1 MTQLDLQIGHKIK
14 TKRRKIGITQA
25 NLAKRLSISPS
36 YLNLIE
42 SGKRK
47 VNVDL
52 LIKLA
57 NELNIEISDI
67 SKKTDTNLYQNLMDL
82 LGDNLFE
89 DLDITNFDIKELVNT
104 NPLIAKALVK
114 LGDNYKKKNQDIVS
128 KVENISGKF
137 IDSRKIHF
145 LGK

>member
-1 MTQLDLQIGHKIK
+1 MTQIDLQIGHKIK
-14 TKRRKIGITQA
+14 TKRRKLSISQL
-25 NLAKRLSISPS
+25 NLSKKLSISPS

-52 LIKLA
+52 LIKLS
-57 NELNIEISDI
+57 NELGIEISDI

-82 LGDNLFE
+82 LADNLFE
-89 DLDITNFDIKELVNT
+89 NLDITNFEIKELVNT

-114 LGDNYKKKNQDIVS
+114 LGDNYRKKK
-128 KVENISGKF
+128 
-137 IDSRKIHF
+137 SRYCKQS
-145 LGK
+145 

>member
-1 MTQLDLQIGHKIK
+1 MTEINLQIGHKIK
-14 TKRRKIGITQA
+14 TKRRKMGITQIE
-25 NLAKRLSISPS
+25 LSKKLSISPS

-47 VNVDL
+47 INVDL

-67 SKKTDTNLYQNLMDL
+67 SKKIDTNLYQNLMDL

-89 DLDITNFDIKELVNT
+89 DLDVTNFEIKDLVNT

-114 LGDNYKKKNQDIVS
+114 LGDNYKKK
-128 KVENISGKF
+128 KSGYC
-137 IDSRKIHF
+137 
-145 LGK
+145 

>member
-1 MTQLDLQIGHKIK
+1 MSQNNLQIGYKIK
-14 TKRRKIGITQA
+14 TKRRKLGVTQA
-25 NLAKRLSISPS
+25 EMSKKLSISPS

-52 LIKLA
+52 LLKLA

-89 DLDITNFDIKELVNT
+89 DLDITNFEIKDLVNS
-104 NPLIAKALVK
+104 NPLIAKALIK
-114 LGDNYKKKNQDIVS
+114 LGDDYKKKI
-128 KVENISGKF
+128 
-137 IDSRKIHF
+137 KI
-145 LGK
+145 

>member
-1 MTQLDLQIGHKIK
+1 MSQIDLQIGFKIK
-14 TKRRKIGITQA
+14 TKRRKLGVSQ
-25 NLAKRLSISPS
+25 LDLSKKLSISPS

-47 VNVDL
+47 INVDL
-52 LIKLA
+52 LLKLA
-57 NELNIEISDI
+57 NELGIEISDI

-114 LGDNYKKKNQDIVS
+114 LGDNYKKKI
-128 KVENISGKF
+128 
-137 IDSRKIHF
+137 KI
-145 LGK
+145 